1 MVALRHSRIPTSHSA
16 PSHSLTPRAL
26 SFSKGDTSQV
36 VFPLVTPLQT
46 EQRYSLSMP
55 LASWGQPQDA
65 KTGEK
70 RPLHQPL
77 LSHWDLTPTSSSRLP
92 AAQILG
98 HPMSNC
104 SVSIEVEPSYKTVSI
119 SGLQQQSD
127 LIIYIYIFFFF
138 KIIFHYR
145 LLQDKVC
152 LNLFL
157 KTLS

>member
-1 MVALRHSRIPTSHSA
+1 MPPRVGYGEQEVMVAVRHSCIPTSHSA

-36 VFPLVTPLQT
+36 VFPLVSLLQT
-46 EQRYSLSMP
+46 EQRHSLSTP

-92 AAQILG
+92 AAQNFRAP
-98 HPMSNC
+98 HVQQFCFNRSRA
-104 SVSIEVEPSYKTVSI
+104 E
-119 SGLQQQSD
+119 LQNYVNFW
-127 LIIYIYIFFFF
+127 L
-138 KIIFHYR
+138 
-145 LLQDKVC
+145 
-152 LNLFL
+152 
-157 KTLS
+157 TAAE